1 MILYK
6 THYASPIGDIELE
19 SDGVVLTGLR
29 FKYLGPDSP
38 QDDGK
43 DELPVFRK
51 TRIWLD
57 LFFDGRAPDFI
68 PPLRLEGS
76 SFQKTVW
83 EILLTIPYGETMT
96 YGKIAVQ
103 IARQRGIRKMSAQ
116 AVGGAAS
123 SNPIAL
129 IVPCHRVVGSNGDLI
144 GYGGGINRKEW
155 LLDHERP
162 KCK

>member
-57 LFFDGRAPDFI
+57 LFFDGQAPDFI

-96 YGKIAVQ
+96 YGKIAAQ

>member
-96 YGKIAVQ
+96 YGKIAAQ